1 MIAYKPY
8 TEVIEMTGFF
18 TLGKRIF
25 ILIILNILIVT
36 TAMIVV
42 SIVFSYLGISI
53 NDYPVLFYA
62 VFYSVIGMGGS
73 FLSLYLSIFFA
84 KKAFGVRIFQPPLSG
99 EEQKVYEMVSN
110 LSQKAGLPKVP
121 QVGIYNSPEV
131 NAFATGPSKRKSL
144 VAVSSGLLKSM
155 DDDEVEG
162 VIAHEISHIA
172 NGDMVTMAL
181 IQGMVNTMVLILA
194 RLATQVVTSR
204 MERRSFFLEYT
215 IFMLFQVV
223 LNILG
228 SILVVNV
235 FSRWREYRADHGAA
249 RLSGKGKII
258 KALQK
263 LGSLRIPSVSNQTAS
278 YNTFKISHQKHK
290 QSFIQTLFS
299 THPPLHLRIQR
310 LERFTR
316 Y

>member
-1 MIAYKPY
+1 
-8 TEVIEMTGFF
+8 MTGFF
-18 TLGKRIF
+18 ALSKRIL
-25 ILIILNILIVT
+25 ILIVLNILIVT

-53 NDYPVLFYA
+53 NDHPILFYA
-62 VFYSVIGMGGS
+62 IFYSVIGMGGS

-84 KKAFGVRIFQPPLSG
+84 KKAFGVRLLTQPLSG
-99 EEQKVYEMVSN
+99 EQQKLYEMVSN
-110 LSQKAGLPKVP
+110 LSQKARLPKVP

-144 VAVSSGLLKSM
+144 VAVSSGLLSKM

-181 IQGMVNTMVLILA
+181 VQGMVNTMVLILA

-204 MERRSFFLEYT
+204 MQRRSFFMEYM
-215 IFMLFQVV
+215 IFIMFQVV

-249 RLSGKGKII
+249 RLSGKEKII
-258 KALQK
+258 KALKK
-263 LGSLRIPSVSNQTAS
+263 LNSLRLHPVPNQTAN
-278 YNTFKISHQKHK
+278 YNAFKISHQKHN

>member
-1 MIAYKPY
+1 MQMA
-8 TEVIEMTGFF
+8 GFF
-18 TLGKRIF
+18 TFFKRMF
-25 ILIILNILIVT
+25 ILIVLNILIVT

-42 SIVFSYLGISI
+42 SVVFSYLGISI

-62 VFYSVIGMGGS
+62 VFYSIIGMGGS

-84 KKAFGVRIFQPPLSG
+84 KKAFGVRILTPPLSG
-99 EEQKVYEMVSN
+99 EEQKIYEMVSN
-110 LSQKAGLPKVP
+110 LSQKAGLPKIP

-144 VAVSSGLLKSM
+144 VAVSSGLLKAM
-155 DDDEVEG
+155 DDEEVEG
-162 VIAHEISHIA
+162 VIAHEVSHIA

-204 MERRSFFLEYT
+204 MQRRSFFMEYM
-215 IFMLFQVV
+215 IFMMFQIA

-263 LGSLRIPSVSNQTAS
+263 LGEIRIPAAVKQTAS
-278 YNTFKISHQKHK
+278 YNAFKISHQKHN
-290 QSFIQTLFS
+290 QNFIQTLLS

>member
-1 MIAYKPY
+1 M
-8 TEVIEMTGFF
+8 GFF
-18 TLGKRIF
+18 TLCKRVF
-25 ILIILNILIVT
+25 ILIVLNILIVT

-62 VFYSVIGMGGS
+62 IFYSVIGMGGS
-73 FLSLYLSIFFA
+73 FISLYLSIFFA
-84 KKAFGVRIFQPPLSG
+84 KKAFGVRLLKSPLSG
-99 EEQKVYEMVSN
+99 EEQKIYEMVSN
-110 LSQKAGLPKVP
+110 LSQKAGLPQVP
-121 QVGIYNSPEV
+121 QVGIYPSPEV

-144 VAVSSGLLKSM
+144 VAVSSGLLSKM
-155 DDDEVEG
+155 DDEEVEG

-181 IQGMVNTMVLILA
+181 IQGMVNTMVLLLA
-194 RLATQVVTSR
+194 RLATQIVVSR
-204 MERRSFFLEYT
+204 MERRSFFVEYM

-228 SILVVNV
+228 SVLVVNV

-249 RLSGKGKII
+249 RLSGTGKII
-258 KALQK
+258 KALKK
-263 LGSLRIPSVSNQTAS
+263 LSSLRMPPVPAQTTS
-278 YNTFKISHQKHK
+278 YNAFKISHQKHN
-290 QSFIQTLFS
+290 QSFIQTLLS

-310 LERFTR
+310 LERFAR

>member
-1 MIAYKPY
+1 
-8 TEVIEMTGFF
+8 MTSVFNVC
-18 TLGKRIF
+18 KRMF
-25 ILIILNILIVT
+25 ILIFLNILIVT

-42 SIVFSYLGISI
+42 SVVFSYLGISI
-53 NDYPVLFYA
+53 NDYPILFYA
-62 VFYSVIGMGGS
+62 VFYSIIGMGGS
-73 FLSLYLSIFFA
+73 FLSLYLSIYFA

-99 EEQKVYEMVSN
+99 EEQKLYEMVSN
-110 LSQKAGLPKVP
+110 LSQKAKLPNIP
-121 QVGIYNSPEV
+121 QIGIYNSPEV
-131 NAFATGPSKRKSL
+131 NAFATGPNKRKSL
-144 VAVSSGLLKSM
+144 VAVSSGLLANM

-194 RLATQVVTSR
+194 RLAAQVVTSR
-204 MERRSFFLEYT
+204 MERRSFFVEYM

-249 RLSGKGKII
+249 RLSGKEKII
-258 KALQK
+258 KALKK
-263 LGSLRIPSVSNQTAS
+263 LGSIRTPQLSTQTTS
-278 YNTFKISHQKHK
+278 YNAFKISHQKK
-290 QSFIQTLFS
+290 NPNFMQTLLS
-299 THPPLHLRIQR
+299 THPPLNLRIQR

>member
-1 MIAYKPY
+1 MA
-8 TEVIEMTGFF
+8 GFF
-18 TLGKRIF
+18 TLCKRLF

-42 SIVFSYLGISI
+42 SIAFSYFGISI
-53 NDYPVLFYA
+53 NDHPILFYA
-62 VFYSVIGMGGS
+62 VFYSIIGMGGS

-84 KKAFGVRIFQPPLSG
+84 KKAFGVRILTPPLSG
-99 EEQKVYEMVSN
+99 EEQKLYEMVSN
-110 LSQKAGLPKVP
+110 LSQKAGLPTVP

-144 VAVSSGLLKSM
+144 VAVSAGLLSKM

-181 IQGMVNTMVLILA
+181 IQGMVNTMVLLLA
-194 RLATQVVTSR
+194 RLAAQVVTSR
-204 MERRSFFLEYT
+204 MERRSFFMEYM

-249 RLSGKGKII
+249 RLSGQGKII
-258 KALQK
+258 KALKK
-263 LGSLRIPSVSNQTAS
+263 LSSLRLPSAPAQTAS
-278 YNTFKISHQKHK
+278 YNAFKISHQKHN

>member
-1 MIAYKPY
+1 
-8 TEVIEMTGFF
+8 MTGFF
-18 TLGKRIF
+18 TLCKRLF
-25 ILIILNILIVT
+25 ILIVLNILIVT

-42 SIVFSYLGISI
+42 SLVFSYFGISI
-53 NDYPVLFYA
+53 NDHPLLFYA

-84 KKAFGVRIFQPPLSG
+84 KKAFGVRILTQPFSG
-99 EEQKVYEMVSN
+99 EEQKLYEMVSN
-110 LSQKAGLPKVP
+110 LSQRAKLPKVP
-121 QVGIYNSPEV
+121 QVGIYNNPEV

-144 VAVSSGLLKSM
+144 VAVSSGLLSQM
-155 DDDEVEG
+155 DDEEVEG

-194 RLATQVVTSR
+194 RLATQVVMSR
-204 MERRSFFLEYT
+204 TNRRSFFMEYM
-215 IFMLFQVV
+215 IFIFFQAI
-223 LNILG
+223 LNVLG

-249 RLSGKGKII
+249 LLSGKEKII
-258 KALQK
+258 KALKK
-263 LGSLRIPSVSNQTAS
+263 LASLRIPAAASSTAN
-278 YNTFKISHQKHK
+278 YNTFKISHQKHN
-290 QSFIQTLFS
+290 QSFMQTLLS
-299 THPPLHLRIQR
+299 THPPLNLRIQR
-310 LERFTR
+310 LERLTR

>member
-1 MIAYKPY
+1 
-8 TEVIEMTGFF
+8 MTGFF
-18 TLGKRIF
+18 TLCKRVF
-25 ILIILNILIVT
+25 ILIVLNILIVT

-42 SIVFSYLGISI
+42 SLVFSYFGISI
-53 NDYPVLFYA
+53 NDHPVLFYA

-84 KKAFGVRIFQPPLSG
+84 KKAFGVRLLTPPLSG
-99 EEQKVYEMVSN
+99 EEQKLYEMVSN
-110 LSQKAGLPKVP
+110 LSQKAKLPKVP

-144 VAVSSGLLKSM
+144 VAVSSGLLSQM

-204 MERRSFFLEYT
+204 MQRRSFFMEYM
-215 IFMLFQVV
+215 IFMMFQVV

-249 RLSGKGKII
+249 RLSGKEKII
-258 KALQK
+258 KALKK
-263 LGSLRIPSVSNQTAS
+263 LGSLRLPPASPQTAN
-278 YNTFKISHQKHK
+278 YNAFKISHQKHN

-299 THPPLHLRIQR
+299 THPPLHLRIHR